1 EVARL
6 EVDLAEPERPQPAR
20 QALTVQA
27 DRCSFHHECVEV
39 PPIEHRP
46 DRNEIDLDSCNER
59 EALPHLAVDLRGPTG
74 QSTAVGFSGLRCE
87 YSKTVYVRDSRDGQV
102 PSYGAAH
109 VDTVHVR
116 PPLAQIPVHEMV

>member
-1 EVARL
+1 
-6 EVDLAEPERPQPAR
+6 
-20 QALTVQA
+20 
-27 DRCSFHHECVEV
+27 
-39 PPIEHRP
+39 
-46 DRNEIDLDSCNER
+46 SCNER

-109 VDTVHVR
+109 VGTVHVR
-116 PPLAQIPVHEMV
+116 PPLAQIPVHEMVYGGNPRPLDMTSAALARQESGLIGQQVGADAAACRRT